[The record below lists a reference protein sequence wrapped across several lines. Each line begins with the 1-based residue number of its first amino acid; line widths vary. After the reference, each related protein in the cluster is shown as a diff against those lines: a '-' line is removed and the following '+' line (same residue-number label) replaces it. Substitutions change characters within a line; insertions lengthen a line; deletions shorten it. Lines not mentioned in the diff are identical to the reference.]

1 MANRQQLRDLARIK
15 LTEAEALYDA
25 GLFDGCVYL
34 CGYVVE
40 LALKARVCATLG
52 VSEYPERGSRLKDGF
67 RTHDFDD
74 LKLLA
79 GMETELLG
87 NRPELLSNWSVATKW
102 KPESRYEPPGSYDEV
117 RAKEI
122 LDAIRNKPNG
132 VLECISSRW

>member
-1 MANRQQLRDLARIK
+1 MK
-15 LTEAEALYDA
+15 LQEAEALYGA

-52 VSEYPERGSRLKDGF
+52 VSEYPERGSRLKEAF
-67 RTHDFDD
+67 KTHDFDD

-87 NRPELLSNWSVATKW
+87 NRPELLSNWSIATKW
-102 KPESRYEPPGSYDEV
+102 KPESRYEAPGTYDREK
-117 RAKEI
+117 AEEI
-122 LDAIRNKPNG
+122 LNAIRKRPNG